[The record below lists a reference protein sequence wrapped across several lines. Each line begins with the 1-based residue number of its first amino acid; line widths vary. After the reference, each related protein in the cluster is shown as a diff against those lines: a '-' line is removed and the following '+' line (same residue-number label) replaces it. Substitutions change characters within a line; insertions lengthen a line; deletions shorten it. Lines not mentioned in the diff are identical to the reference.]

1 MAKQAVYRHSLTN
14 LQAAVSGIGPV
25 EVCAFLSG
33 RNHNNPQSGLP
44 AINSRTLDILN
55 VQKEH

>member
-1 MAKQAVYRHSLTN
+1 MN
-14 LQAAVSGIGPV
+14 LQAAVSGNGTV
-25 EVCAFLSG
+25 EGCAFLSG